1 LLSISVAVGSEA
13 GAVTGLEGGIVVES
27 ALVEEGSSRVEAF
40 LFLLGLSFFDL
51 EEECEEEA
59 IVGA

>member
-1 LLSISVAVGSEA
+1 
-13 GAVTGLEGGIVVES
+13 VTGLEGGIVVES